1 MSNLIITLLFVFLVL
16 SLILSLQLKSLIL
29 LLVITIALLVLYVV
43 VERKNSLLQNNKC
56 TPKIYTNYY
65 FKKQF
70 MTDCE
75 YEFYNKIKI
84 LEEHFKI
91 VPQINLGTIIKKVS
105 KNKYRNEL
113 FKNIDF
119 AIFTKDYSKLL
130 LLIELNDKT
139 HNQKKRKYRDQKVKM
154 ICKEAGIK
162 LICFYTTCSNEK
174 EYVVNR
180 ILNEIEKQYKN

>member
-1 MSNLIITLLFVFLVL
+1 MSNLIITLLFILMTL
-16 SLILSLQLKSLIL
+16 ALILSLQLESLSLIII
-29 LLVITIALLVLYVV
+29 ITIILLILYIV
-43 VERKNSLLQNNKC
+43 VERKHSSLQSK
-56 TPKIYTNYY
+56 KQQKSVAYY
-65 FKKQF
+65 FKKQL

-91 VPQINLGTIIKKVS
+91 VPQVNLAAIIKKMS
-105 KNKYRNEL
+105 KQKFQNEL
-113 FKNIDF
+113 FRNIDF

-139 HNQKKRKYRDQKVKM
+139 HNQEERKNRDQKVKM

-162 LICFYTTCSNEK
+162 LICFYTTYSNEK

-180 ILNEIEKQYKN
+180 ILNEIEKQYIN

>member
-1 MSNLIITLLFVFLVL
+1 MSNLIITLLFILMTL
-16 SLILSLQLKSLIL
+16 ALILSLQLESLSLIII
-29 LLVITIALLVLYVV
+29 ITIILLVLYIV
-43 VERKNSLLQNNKC
+43 VERKNSSLQSTKQQKSA
-56 TPKIYTNYY
+56 TYY
-65 FKKQF
+65 FRKQL

-91 VPQINLGTIIKKVS
+91 VPQVNLGAIINKVS
-105 KNKYRNEL
+105 KVTYRGEL
-113 FKNIDF
+113 FRNIDF

-130 LLIELNDKT
+130 LLLIELNDKT
-139 HNQKKRKYRDQKVKM
+139 HNQEERKNRDQKVKI

-162 LICFYTTCSNEK
+162 LICFYTTYSNEK